1 MWISNLSGAIGT
13 CVTGW
18 CSSNEARQTTTR
30 RPRGRPRTF
39 DLDDALD
46 AAMRVFWR
54 KGYLGTSLSD
64 LTTAIGINR
73 PSLYAAFGSKEAL
86 FRKALERYAN
96 GPTAYLRNALEEPT
110 ARRVVEHMLTGAA
123 RLATDPKNPQGCLVG
138 ECHPNRGSARP
149 THCRSNSPRAG
160 WPAKLRLRRSLK
172 RAVAEGDLADGTDVA
187 ALAQYVVTVSSGLSV
202 QAAGG
207 ASRRELLRVV
217 ATVLRAWPAGPRD
230 R

>member
-1 MWISNLSGAIGT
+1 
-13 CVTGW
+13 
-18 CSSNEARQTTTR
+18 
-30 RPRGRPRTF
+30 
-39 DLDDALD
+39 
-46 AAMRVFWR
+46 MRVFWR

-86 FRKALERYAN
+86 FREALERYAN

-123 RLATDPKNPQGCLVG
+123 RLATDPGNPQGCLWVNATLTAG
-138 ECHPNRGSARP
+138 AP
-149 THCRSNSPRAG
+149 TDPLSIELAAG
-160 WPAKLRLRRSLK
+160 RVAGQVRLRHRFK